1 MVVWV
6 VLALSELLEAFV
18 GRMSSTLHTTLHS
31 LHPLHTV
38 HSLHALHPRPSRT
51 ATRATR
57 PSSTGEV
64 GCEPPPWKFG
74 LPARADALLG
84 DDAPATRQPRTDGRT
99 DGAMRET

>member
-1 MVVWV
+1 MLVSV

-18 GRMSSTLHTTLHS
+18 GRMSITLHS

-57 PSSTGEV
+57 LLQNG
-64 GCEPPPWKFG
+64 
-74 LPARADALLG
+74 ADAYGLT
-84 DDAPATRQPRTDGRT
+84 AARSPIEQDGY
-99 DGAMRET
+99 